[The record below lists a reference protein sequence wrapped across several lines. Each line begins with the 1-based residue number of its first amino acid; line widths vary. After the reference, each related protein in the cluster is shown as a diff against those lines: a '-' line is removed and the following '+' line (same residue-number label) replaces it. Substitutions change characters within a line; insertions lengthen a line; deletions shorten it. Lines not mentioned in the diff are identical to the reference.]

1 MRLFCLHIIF
11 LLVLMPLGSF
21 SQTIQNNFPYHL
33 AVKTEIAIISGGLVL
48 NLSYTTL
55 KNNDYVDQ
63 LPEAELFQLNSNDI
77 NSIDQISTRYWS
89 PKNSNY
95 SDHLR
100 NTLRYAPALF
110 SIPLIKNKSW
120 NQLITLGLIYAE
132 GYYLTAGITR
142 CTKILIQRKRPYLYN
157 NTTIPEADKIDLS
170 KEDNAYFSFFS
181 GHTSSAFYS
190 ASFISKAFYDMYGA
204 NRWFY
209 TVTALSYTAASG
221 VGYLRIRSG
230 EHYPTDVMVGAL
242 AGSLT
247 AYFITELH
255 KKRNPNL
262 HVFLTH
268 EQFSLVYQF

>member
-1 MRLFCLHIIF
+1 MRFFCLHIIF
-11 LLVLMPLGSF
+11 LLAILPFNSF
-21 SQTIQNNFPYHL
+21 NQTKKNDFPYQL
-33 AVKTEIAIISGGLVL
+33 KGKTEIAIITGGLIL
-48 NLSYTTL
+48 NLSYSSL
-55 KNNDYVDQ
+55 KNNDYVNH
-63 LPEAELFQLNSNDI
+63 LSEAELFQLRSDDI
-77 NSIDQISTRYWS
+77 NSFDQISTRYWS
-89 PKNSNY
+89 PKHSDY

-100 NTLRYAPALF
+100 NTLKYAPALF
-110 SIPLIKNKSW
+110 SIPLIKDKSW

-132 GYYLTAGITR
+132 GYYLTAGLTR

-157 NTTIPEADKIDLS
+157 NTTIPETERIDLS

-209 TVTALSYTAASG
+209 VVTALSYTIASG

-242 AGSLT
+242 AGSIT

-262 HVFLTH
+262 HVFLTQ